1 MSTGFRVWPKSRS
14 QTRAHPRRYQ
24 VRVRPRRRRDDPPD
38 RRDQHP
44 GLLQVLAEGLVR
56 GEARRRAGARHDPYK
71 DETIPAAPDELVVE
85 LSQRYIKLYEM
96 ITGEKFEVPPTD
108 VDVKRRIDENVGKAL
123 GK

>member
-1 MSTGFRVWPKSRS
+1 M
-14 QTRAHPRRYQ
+14 
-24 VRVRPRRRRDDPPD
+24 
-38 RRDQHP
+38 
-44 GLLQVLAEGLVR
+44 LLTACFVYANYR
-56 GEARRRAGARHDPYK
+56 CDPYK

>member
-1 MSTGFRVWPKSRS
+1 MGTSTDFTCFVC
-14 QTRAHPRRYQ
+14 
-24 VRVRPRRRRDDPPD
+24 D
-38 RRDQHP
+38 RC
-44 GLLQVLAEGLVR
+44 
-56 GEARRRAGARHDPYK
+56 DPYK

>member
-1 MSTGFRVWPKSRS
+1 MSTGFRVWPKSRR

-56 GEARRRAGARHDPYK
+56 GEARRRAGARHDRQRVSQ
-71 DETIPAAPDELVVE
+71 TLVRREVR
-85 LSQRYIKLYEM
+85 LFFIYFPPILIYILAEM
-96 ITGEKFEVPPTD
+96 IFKNLVAKSDSPFLLKSSIHP
-108 VDVKRRIDENVGKAL
+108 
-123 GK
+123 

>member
-1 MSTGFRVWPKSRS
+1 MYIFLYRMGNSTDFKCFV
-14 QTRAHPRRYQ
+14 HC
-24 VRVRPRRRRDDPPD
+24 D
-38 RRDQHP
+38 RC
-44 GLLQVLAEGLVR
+44 
-56 GEARRRAGARHDPYK
+56 DPYK

-96 ITGEKFEVPPTD
+96 ITGETFEVPPVD

>member
-1 MSTGFRVWPKSRS
+1 MGTSTDFKCFVC
-14 QTRAHPRRYQ
+14 
-24 VRVRPRRRRDDPPD
+24 D
-38 RRDQHP
+38 RC
-44 GLLQVLAEGLVR
+44 
-56 GEARRRAGARHDPYK
+56 DPYK

-96 ITGEKFEVPPTD
+96 ITGEKFEVPPAD

>member
-1 MSTGFRVWPKSRS
+1 MTACFVYANHRC
-14 QTRAHPRRYQ
+14 
-24 VRVRPRRRRDDPPD
+24 
-38 RRDQHP
+38 
-44 GLLQVLAEGLVR
+44 
-56 GEARRRAGARHDPYK
+56 DPYK

-96 ITGEKFEVPPTD
+96 ITGEKFEVPPVD

>member
-1 MSTGFRVWPKSRS
+1 M
-14 QTRAHPRRYQ
+14 
-24 VRVRPRRRRDDPPD
+24 
-38 RRDQHP
+38 
-44 GLLQVLAEGLVR
+44 
-56 GEARRRAGARHDPYK
+56 
-71 DETIPAAPDELVVE
+71 VE

>member
-1 MSTGFRVWPKSRS
+1 MGNSTDFKCFV
-14 QTRAHPRRYQ
+14 HC
-24 VRVRPRRRRDDPPD
+24 D
-38 RRDQHP
+38 RC
-44 GLLQVLAEGLVR
+44 
-56 GEARRRAGARHDPYK
+56 DPYK

>member
-1 MSTGFRVWPKSRS
+1 MIDKEFLRLWFAERYVYLSFISVWAIRLTSS
-14 QTRAHPRRYQ
+14 
-24 VRVRPRRRRDDPPD
+24 
-38 RRDQHP
+38 
-44 GLLQVLAEGLVR
+44 VLFVNR
-56 GEARRRAGARHDPYK
+56 CDPYK

-96 ITGEKFEVPPTD
+96 ITGETFEVPPVD